1 MDLRVRLLVFLSG
14 ASLALLLAAALVIGS
29 SLRDDV
35 AQEVAASTRL
45 VDLMLTVSEARE
57 HGSSRIERLL
67 EEGALRHVQVT
78 LERSDSAQSFPVDTA
93 VGANALIRHVIGTD
107 DSALATRRIELG
119 GGEALLVRPDAGSE
133 VGEILSDAARLLAVL
148 ALFALGSVFTAWRAA
163 DRALRP
169 VRALEEGL
177 ERLARGEL
185 RPRLPSFEL
194 HEFRR
199 IATSIE
205 RLADALAT
213 SRANE
218 RRLAHC
224 VLELQESERRELA
237 RELHDEFGQ
246 SLTAIGAGAAFVER
260 HAASAGPAALAEC
273 ARDIRSESGRM
284 SAHVRGLLRQLRPH
298 GLEGLGM
305 RDALCELVDSWR
317 MRAPGVTVEADL
329 AASLPVLSA
338 AAGLALYRTLQE
350 ALTNVLR
357 HAGASRVSVRLAVES
372 GGFLLLRVADD
383 GCGQPAEVL
392 RNARGGLLGMRER
405 AQMAGGTLEPGLSA
419 LGGLC
424 ITLRLP
430 TDHQG
435 ETHNDPHPVAR

>member
-1 MDLRVRLLVFLSG
+1 MDLRVRLLVFLSC

-45 VDLMLTVSEARE
+45 VDLMLTVSEARD

-78 LERSDSAQSFPVDTA
+78 LERSDLAQSFPADTA
-93 VGANALIRHVIGTD
+93 DGATALIRYVVGTD

-148 ALFALGSVFTAWRAA
+148 ALFALGSVLTAWRAA

-177 ERLARGEL
+177 ERMAQGALGPGLPAFEL
-185 RPRLPSFEL
+185 R
-194 HEFRR
+194 EFHRV
-199 IATSIE
+199 ATSIE
-205 RLADALAT
+205 RLADALAS

-260 HAASAGPAALAEC
+260 HAASAGADALIEC

-305 RDALCELVDSWR
+305 RDALCELIDSWR
-317 MRAPGVTVEADL
+317 VRAPGVSVEAEL

-357 HAGASRVSVRLAVES
+357 HAGATRVSVRLAAES
-372 GGFLLLRVADD
+372 GGSLLLTVADD
-383 GCGQPAEVL
+383 GCGEPGAVL

-405 AQMAGGTLEPGLSA
+405 AQMAGGTLEPGVSA

-424 ITLRLP
+424 IMLRLP
-430 TDHQG
+430 IDHQG
-435 ETHNDPHPVAR
+435 ETHDDSHSVAR